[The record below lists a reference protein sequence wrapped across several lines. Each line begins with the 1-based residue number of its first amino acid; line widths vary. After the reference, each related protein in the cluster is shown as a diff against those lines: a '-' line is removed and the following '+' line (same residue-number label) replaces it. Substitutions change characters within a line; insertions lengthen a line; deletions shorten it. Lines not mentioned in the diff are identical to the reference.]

1 MCFRQARRPAADAQG
16 DAETRNKGLLDH
28 QIEAIEAAFAHRDKH
43 MMALRREVEKLGQS
57 KSSGEVPDDLGQR
70 LVAIEARLDEQER
83 CIPVKDLTT
92 QDITDWVNG
101 ATASHAQSRRARMR
115 REWGVGCPSGA
126 RAAPLLVPTTT
137 RRR

>member
-1 MCFRQARRPAADAQG
+1 MRLPA
-16 DAETRNKGLLDH
+16 

-83 CIPVKDLTT
+83 SLRHVLTMMIDYFET
-92 QDITDWVNG
+92 QG
-101 ATASHAQSRRARMR
+101 S
-115 REWGVGCPSGA
+115 
-126 RAAPLLVPTTT
+126 RAAA
-137 RRR
+137 